1 MLRTIKNLLVGIA
14 LVLLAIIIDR
24 GIQNAT
30 RHATNSEGEAGTPA
44 GTSRPRGKRLSH
56 LKEATM
62 RRAFMWYVN
71 AALLIV
77 FAALLSCSIT
87 GCAPVRRDA
96 IQPEPA
102 GIVLTPVVQNNLD
115 FLFFAIADK
124 GGLEASFC
132 MLGWADTRRRTALI
146 SRITPVWVDSADNA
160 NLHHRPSSC
169 ADSTTIGIVHFHPGV
184 GYCELSGVDIVSAHL
199 LPWPSTGI
207 ICREHADSMPKLIV
221 VFRPEFDAAYAKL
234 PKKEGGSPPHTFT
247 ATYRY
252 RRPP

>member
-1 MLRTIKNLLVGIA
+1 MNKLKGLALGLLMCLIVYF
-14 LVLLAIIIDR
+14 IDR
-24 GIQNAT
+24 GIENAAK
-30 RHATNSEGEAGTPA
+30 HAAIPKGEAGASA
-44 GTSRPRGKRLSH
+44 GTPRPRNKLLPH

-124 GGLEASFC
+124 GELEASFC
-132 MLGWADTRRRTALI
+132 MLGWADARTGTALI

-160 NLHHRPSSC
+160 NLHHRPSTCS
-169 ADSTTIGIVHFHPGV
+169 DSTTIGIVHFHPGV
-184 GYCELSGVDIVSAHL
+184 GYCDLSDVDITAAHL

-207 ICREHADSMPKLIV
+207 VCREHADSMPKLIV

-234 PKKEGGSPPHTFT
+234 PKGNGNQPPRTFT